1 MYYNNRKLIL
11 SIFWMIL
18 GAVLLGLSIAEVL
31 DSSMYAGM
39 GGALIAV
46 GALQIA
52 RNQKYRKDSEYRE
65 KVDTEV
71 SDERNSFLRMKSWSW
86 TGYVVVLVECA
97 GVIVAMI
104 LGQEQIQVLL
114 SYSVCLILLVYW
126 ITYLVLSKKY

>member
-1 MYYNNRKLIL
+1 MYYNNKKLLL

-52 RNQKYRKDSEYRE
+52 RNLKYRKDPEYRE
-65 KVDTEV
+65 KIDTEV

-86 TGYVVVLVECA
+86 TGYIVVLAE
-97 GVIVAMI
+97 GFGSVAAMV
-104 LGQEQIQVLL
+104 LGKRELQLTL
-114 SYSVCLILLVYW
+114 AYSVWLILVVYW
-126 ITYLVLSKKY
+126 ISFFIISKKY

>member
-46 GALQIA
+46 GALQVA
-52 RNQKYRKDSEYRE
+52 RNLRYRKDPEYRE
-65 KVDTEV
+65 KIDTEAN
-71 SDERNSFLRMKSWSW
+71 DERNSFLRMKSWSW
-86 TGYVVVLVECA
+86 TGYIVVLAE
-97 GVIVAMI
+97 GFGSVAAMV
-104 LGQEQIQVLL
+104 LGKRELQLTL
-114 SYSVCLILLVYW
+114 AYSVWLILVIYW
-126 ITYLVLSKKY
+126 VTYLVLSKKY

>member
-39 GGALIAV
+39 GGALITV
-46 GALQIA
+46 GALQTVQNL
-52 RNQKYRKDSEYRE
+52 RYRKDPEYRE

-86 TGYVVVLVECA
+86 TGYIVVLVECV

>member
-18 GAVLLGLSIAEVL
+18 GAVLLGLSVTEVL

-46 GALQIA
+46 GALQTS
-52 RNQKYRKDSEYRE
+52 RNLRYRKDPEYRE

-86 TGYVVVLVECA
+86 TGYIVVLAE
-97 GVIVAMI
+97 GFGSVAAMV
-104 LGQEQIQVLL
+104 LGKRELQLTL
-114 SYSVCLILLVYW
+114 AYSVWLILVVYW
-126 ITYLVLSKKY
+126 ISFFIISKKY

>member
-46 GALQIA
+46 GALQTS
-52 RNQKYRKDSEYRE
+52 RNLRYRKDPEYRE

-86 TGYVVVLVECA
+86 TGYVVVLVE
-97 GVIVAMI
+97 GFGSVAAMV
-104 LGQEQIQVLL
+104 LGKRELQLTL
-114 SYSVCLILLVYW
+114 AYSVWLIMVVYW
-126 ITYLVLSKKY
+126 ISFFIISKKY

>member
-46 GALQIA
+46 GALQVA
-52 RNQKYRKDSEYRE
+52 RNLRYRKDPEYRE
-65 KVDTEV
+65 KIDTEAN
-71 SDERNSFLRMKSWSW
+71 DERNSFLRMKSWSW
-86 TGYVVVLVECA
+86 TGYIVVLAE
-97 GVIVAMI
+97 GVGSIVAMVLGKRELQLMLASSVWMI
-104 LGQEQIQVLL
+104 LA
-114 SYSVCLILLVYW
+114 VYW
-126 ITYLVLSKKY
+126 ISFFIISKKY

>member
-11 SIFWMIL
+11 SVFWMIL

-39 GGALIAV
+39 GGALITV
-46 GALQIA
+46 GALQTVQNL
-52 RNQKYRKDSEYRE
+52 RYRKDPEYRE

-86 TGYVVVLVECA
+86 TGYIVVLVECV

-126 ITYLVLSKKY
+126 ITSLVLSKKY

>member
-1 MYYNNRKLIL
+1 MYYNNKKLLL

-52 RNQKYRKDSEYRE
+52 RNLRYRKDPEYRE
-65 KVDTEV
+65 KIDTEAN
-71 SDERNSFLRMKSWSW
+71 DERNSFLRMKSWSW
-86 TGYVVVLVECA
+86 TGYIVVLAE
-97 GVIVAMI
+97 GFGSVAAMV
-104 LGQEQIQVLL
+104 LGKRELQLTL
-114 SYSVCLILLVYW
+114 AYSVWLILVVYW
-126 ITYLVLSKKY
+126 ISFFIISKKY

>member
-46 GALQIA
+46 GALQTS
-52 RNQKYRKDSEYRE
+52 RNLRYRKDPEYRE

-86 TGYVVVLVECA
+86 TGYIVVLAE
-97 GVIVAMI
+97 GFGSVAAMV
-104 LGQEQIQVLL
+104 LGKRELQLTL
-114 SYSVCLILLVYW
+114 AYSVWLILVVYW
-126 ITYLVLSKKY
+126 ISFFIISKKY